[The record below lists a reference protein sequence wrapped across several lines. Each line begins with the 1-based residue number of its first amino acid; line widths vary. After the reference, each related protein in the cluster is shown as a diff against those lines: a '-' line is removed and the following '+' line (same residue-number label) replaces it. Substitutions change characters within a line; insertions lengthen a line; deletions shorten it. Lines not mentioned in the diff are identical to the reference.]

1 MNRRNRTT
9 AILVAFATA
18 LIALSVA
25 GTAQAFNT
33 DDCRQMY
40 PLSLGSFVASGFDS
54 VNIEAGKVDFGD
66 HAHLFGTPSGNAI
79 ICWSSDGRVGMK
91 GVVFSDPGVFHA
103 ERQYVTARIW
113 FRDANAGLWRSQGSF
128 STVLS
133 NSLQSKS
140 VGGLDGLRSD
150 AGNFTRVRIRLSL
163 TTEGG
168 LGGLSTS
175 IVTTSEFV
183 R

>member
-25 GTAQAFNT
+25 GTAQAFDSNSCPLPVDRT
-33 DDCRQMY
+33 DRFY
-40 PLSLGSFVASGFDS
+40 
-54 VNIEAGKVDFGD
+54 IEAGKVDFGD
-66 HAHLFGTPSGNAI
+66 HLHLNGVPRGDAV
-79 ICWSSDGRVGMK
+79 ICWSGDGRVAMK
-91 GVVFSDPGVFHA
+91 GVVFSDPGIFFPDN
-103 ERQYVTARIW
+103 QYATARIW
-113 FRDANAGLWRSQGSF
+113 FFDDNAGLWRSQGSF
-128 STVLS
+128 STALS
-133 NSLQSKS
+133 NSLQSRT
-140 VGGLDGLRSD
+140 VGGLDGVVSP

-175 IVTTSEFV
+175 IITTRTFD